1 MACKRSPVRLRYS
14 PQTSSA
20 RSKRKEA
27 EGSSFGFLFLIDFLL
42 SGSLPFEIE
51 PVSVAAIAANGLVAV
66 AHGAGTDAAGL
77 AIFTGFPACALA
89 AAAGLASAACAD
101 FTTFCSR
108 SFAALAGFSVCGF
121 SGRPAFSAVE
131 LSVSGTPVAVFA
143 PPSVAIAASRPAF
156 ASAGEASRPTFT
168 HTLRTFG
175 ATGTVA
181 GVAFYPSPGAG
192 QQHAQDDQSDAS
204 AVI

>member
-1 MACKRSPVRLRYS
+1 MC
-14 PQTSSA
+14 
-20 RSKRKEA
+20 E
-27 EGSSFGFLFLIDFLL
+27 LFL

-77 AIFTGFPACALA
+77 AIIAGFLACALA
-89 AAAGLASAACAD
+89 AAAGLAAAACTD

-131 LSVSGTPVAVFA
+131 LSVSGTPVAVL
-143 PPSVAIAASRPAF
+143 PTSSVAIAAS
-156 ASAGEASRPTFT
+156 
-168 HTLRTFG
+168 
-175 ATGTVA
+175 
-181 GVAFYPSPGAG
+181 
-192 QQHAQDDQSDAS
+192 
-204 AVI
+204 